1 MPLLTPEVD
10 SHGKADATLHFGS
23 RPLTDSGTPHSD
35 KQRAKERPAP
45 PPLADPLPLA
55 LPLPRSTTPSSATSQ
70 NLLLGVTS
78 DNSDFQNSFRTHAAR
93 HGIRSTLVSNKER
106 RAPVVPLVNR
116 GFCSPIGLHRF
127 VRVSNHRFPDMPC
140 MKKVYKDT
148 LLSSQERRAA
158 VVARSD
164 RRLPTMGQPRVLFPH
179 RIKGEFLY
187 PFLRRVAQDCG
198 NSSNFRPIRTDWIVN
213 RLGWVPTPENLLS
226 AAALFGETA
235 YSL

>member
-10 SHGKADATLHFGS
+10 SHGKADATLHSGS

-93 HGIRSTLVSNKER
+93 HGIRTPLLAAPPCAAPTRPARSVS
-106 RAPVVPLVNR
+106 
-116 GFCSPIGLHRF
+116 GFWIRKIGFRLF
-127 VRVSNHRFPDMPC
+127 V
-140 MKKVYKDT
+140 
-148 LLSSQERRAA
+148 LQERRSGD
-158 VVARSD
+158 VSSMLWRV
-164 RRLPTMGQPRVLFPH
+164 RR
-179 RIKGEFLY
+179 RI
-187 PFLRRVAQDCG
+187 
-198 NSSNFRPIRTDWIVN
+198 
-213 RLGWVPTPENLLS
+213 VP
-226 AAALFGETA
+226 
-235 YSL
+235 

>member
-93 HGIRSTLVSNKER
+93 HGIRR
-106 RAPVVPLVNR
+106 
-116 GFCSPIGLHRF
+116 
-127 VRVSNHRFPDMPC
+127 
-140 MKKVYKDT
+140 
-148 LLSSQERRAA
+148 LSA
-158 VVARSD
+158 VVSEHEKKFD
-164 RRLPTMGQPRVLFPH
+164 RLQVPH
-179 RIKGEFLY
+179 A
-187 PFLRRVAQDCG
+187 LR
-198 NSSNFRPIRTDWIVN
+198 
-213 RLGWVPTPENLLS
+213 PEHRHH
-226 AAALFGETA
+226 GV
-235 YSL
+235 

>member
-45 PPLADPLPLA
+45 LPLADPLPLA

-93 HGIRSTLVSNKER
+93 HGIRR
-106 RAPVVPLVNR
+106 
-116 GFCSPIGLHRF
+116 
-127 VRVSNHRFPDMPC
+127 
-140 MKKVYKDT
+140 
-148 LLSSQERRAA
+148 LSA
-158 VVARSD
+158 VVSEHEKKFD
-164 RRLPTMGQPRVLFPH
+164 RLQVPH
-179 RIKGEFLY
+179 A
-187 PFLRRVAQDCG
+187 LR
-198 NSSNFRPIRTDWIVN
+198 
-213 RLGWVPTPENLLS
+213 PEHRHH
-226 AAALFGETA
+226 GV
-235 YSL
+235 

>member
-93 HGIRSTLVSNKER
+93 HGIRKHFHCFPRKLYETLNPK
-106 RAPVVPLVNR
+106 P
-116 GFCSPIGLHRF
+116 
-127 VRVSNHRFPDMPC
+127 
-140 MKKVYKDT
+140 
-148 LLSSQERRAA
+148 
-158 VVARSD
+158 
-164 RRLPTMGQPRVLFPH
+164 
-179 RIKGEFLY
+179 
-187 PFLRRVAQDCG
+187 
-198 NSSNFRPIRTDWIVN
+198 
-213 RLGWVPTPENLLS
+213 
-226 AAALFGETA
+226 
-235 YSL
+235 